1 MPSPPLPPA
10 FEQLESREF
19 SFFPAIV
26 GIEHNLWKFQQ
37 ANWSEVLVA
46 NCKTGAEMWVP
57 RRYIGDASTEEPIAI
72 VGLTR
77 EFEYKGG
84 MLCPH
89 QKRLVK
95 MPPAIASGF
104 GAPEGD
110 DPAARRAAKRVRLEP
125 SDVGVLKLV
134 AVALGCAMLFYVV
147 AVNFQRIKE
156 WRPRRVVYTV
166 KDQGFLELTA
176 RDDRFEIVQ
185 KLGDPRTDHSKEVGT
200 IFYESLTYPDR
211 RYTVILMGSDVKSL
225 AYVGTMDDNWRPVH
239 FISLR
244 GGGSTESLLRTLPR
258 F

>member
-1 MPSPPLPPA
+1 
-10 FEQLESREF
+10 
-19 SFFPAIV
+19 
-26 GIEHNLWKFQQ
+26 
-37 ANWSEVLVA
+37 
-46 NCKTGAEMWVP
+46 MWVP

-95 MPPAIASGF
+95 MPPAIASIP
-104 GAPEGD
+104 ATPEGD

>member
-1 MPSPPLPPA
+1 MPAPPLPSA

-26 GIEHNLWKFQQ
+26 GIEHNLWEFRE

-46 NCKTGAEMWVP
+46 NCKTGSEIWVP
-57 RRYIGDASTEEPIAI
+57 RRYIGEASTEEPIAI

-77 EFEYKGG
+77 EFEFKGG

-95 MPPAIASGF
+95 MPPAIASGPA
-104 GAPEGD
+104 APEGD
-110 DPAARRAAKRVRLEP
+110 DPAARRAARRVRLEP

-185 KLGDPRTDHSKEVGT
+185 KLGDPGTDHSKEVGT

-211 RYTVILMGSDVKSL
+211 RYTVILMGSDLKSR

>member
-1 MPSPPLPPA
+1 MAAPPLPPA

>member
-26 GIEHNLWKFQQ
+26 GIEHNLWRFQE
-37 ANWSEVLVA
+37 ANWSEVQVA
-46 NCKTGAEMWVP
+46 NCKTGSEIWVP
-57 RRYIGDASTEEPIAI
+57 RRYIGAASTEEPIPI

-77 EFEYKGG
+77 ELEFKGG
-84 MLCPH
+84 MLSPH

-95 MPPAIASGF
+95 MPPAVASNAGE
-104 GAPEGD
+104 PEGD
-110 DPAARRAAKRVRLEP
+110 DPAARQASKRVRLEP
-125 SDVGVLKLV
+125 SDIGVLKLV
-134 AVALGCAMLFYVV
+134 AVALGCMMLFYVV
-147 AVNFQRIKE
+147 GVNFQRIKD
-156 WRPRRVVYTV
+156 WRPRRIVYTV
-166 KDQGFLELTA
+166 KDQGFLDLTA
-176 RDDRFEIVQ
+176 RDDRFAIVQ
-185 KLGDPRTDHSKEVGT
+185 KLGDPGTDHSKEVGA

-211 RYTVILMGSDVKSL
+211 RYTVILMGSDFKSL

-239 FISLR
+239 FIILK

>member
-1 MPSPPLPPA
+1 M
-10 FEQLESREF
+10 
-19 SFFPAIV
+19 
-26 GIEHNLWKFQQ
+26 
-37 ANWSEVLVA
+37 VA
-46 NCKTGAEMWVP
+46 G
-57 RRYIGDASTEEPIAI
+57 
-72 VGLTR
+72 
-77 EFEYKGG
+77 
-84 MLCPH
+84 
-89 QKRLVK
+89 
-95 MPPAIASGF
+95 
-104 GAPEGD
+104 
-110 DPAARRAAKRVRLEP
+110 
-125 SDVGVLKLV
+125 
-134 AVALGCAMLFYVV
+134 
-147 AVNFQRIKE
+147 NFQRIKDG
-156 WRPRRVVYTV
+156 RPRRVVYTV

>member
-1 MPSPPLPPA
+1 MPSPPVPPA
-10 FEQLESREF
+10 FQQLESREF

-26 GIEHNLWKFQQ
+26 GIEHNLWRFQQ

-46 NCKTGAEMWVP
+46 NCKTGSEIWIS
-57 RRYIGDASTEEPIAI
+57 RRYIGEASTEEPIAI

-84 MLCPH
+84 MLCPYH
-89 QKRLVK
+89 KRVLK
-95 MPPAIASGF
+95 MPPAMASGSE
-104 GAPEGD
+104 APEAD
-110 DPAARRAAKRVRLEP
+110 DPDARRASRRVRLEP
-125 SDVGVLKLV
+125 SDVGVLKLIAV
-134 AVALGCAMLFYVV
+134 AVGCAMLLYVV
-147 AVNFQRIKE
+147 GVNFQRIKE

-166 KDQGFLELTA
+166 KDQGFLELTP

-185 KLGDPRTDHSKEVGT
+185 KLGEPGRDHSQEVGT
-200 IFYESLTYPDR
+200 IFYESLAYPDR
-211 RYTVILMGSDVKSL
+211 RYTVILMGSDVRSL

-244 GGGSTESLLRTLPR
+244 SGATTESLLRVLPK